1 MIKSPSFSIY
11 SAAAGSGKTFTLVK
25 EYLKIILKAPNED
38 YYKHLLA
45 ITFTNRAVKEMKER
59 IVSNLISFSSSSITE
74 NPSVMILQV
83 INETDLNLVFIQKKS
98 KKVLNYLLNNYS
110 SFSVETIDSFNH
122 RLIRTFA
129 RDLKLSGNFEVSLD
143 VDKLLNEAVELLI
156 SKAGEREEITKT
168 ILQFSL
174 EKIDE
179 DKSWDISKEVAEVAK
194 LIFNENSITHLE
206 ALKSKNLSDFKKFKN
221 KLLHKKTFLEKSI
234 FKKSS
239 EVLEKIFCAGLKPE
253 DFLRKTLPNHF
264 EKLTKGNYNVYGN
277 KLLENLQNGTTL
289 YKANATENVS
299 STIDALTPFLLE
311 NYTKVKFSVFQY
323 QLVLEILKKLTPLSV
338 INLVNKEIE
347 FLKEDQNILP
357 ISDFNSIINAE
368 IKNQPAPFIYERLG
382 EYYRHF
388 FIDEFQDT
396 SLLQWSNLIPLIENA
411 ITQQYHDGQQGT
423 LMLVGDV
430 KQSIY
435 RWRGGLPEQFMD
447 LINIKNPFYIE
458 KQTINL
464 PKNYRSKKEIVDF
477 NNEFFTYV
485 SKKMGSLIHQDIYK
499 NGSKQISA
507 QSDGGYLKIE
517 FLDFKNKKEAN
528 SIYPKRVLDTV
539 KELLKEGY
547 IEKDICILTRK
558 KADGI
563 IISTYL
569 QENNINVI
577 SSETLLLKQSSNVL
591 FLVHCLYLSL
601 FQSHEEIKIK
611 CLDFLYERSTAFSD
625 KHSYFNSLI
634 KDVNFVDYLKKEFNF
649 SFEEIKLKP
658 LFDSVEYILK
668 RFGLEKNADAYMVG
682 FMDMVFDFSLKP
694 NSSKL
699 TFLEEWELKK
709 EKASIVISEQING
722 VQQMTIHK
730 SKGLEFPVVIFPYA
744 DLDIYKLK
752 ENKTWFSLNNKE
764 LGFKETLIDCGIN
777 KIKEFGKEGK
787 IIAQK
792 QKETLELDNLNLLY
806 VTLTRATTQLYI
818 FSGKPTHKKDNF
830 IKTYSQYFYE
840 FLKEKKLLEHDK
852 WIYEFGQKQ
861 KNSEKHHN
869 LFLNTISNTY
879 HSSLLQDLD
888 LSISSRDAFLWG
900 TNVQE
905 ALDSGTLVHE
915 YMQRI
920 VREEDLMLIVDDI
933 KESTTLPNKNE
944 LIKMLSQIVNHP
956 DLNQLFT
963 SSDKVEVER
972 KIITSKGAVLI
983 PDRLNINEAG
993 EITITDYK
1001 TGKYEKKH
1009 EIQIN
1014 NYEVALQ
1021 EMGYIIS
1028 EKLLIYC
1035 SSKEIEI
1042 KKV

>member
-74 NPSVMILQV
+74 NPSAMILQV

-179 DKSWDISKEVAEVAK
+179 DKSWDISKEIAEVAK
-194 LIFNENSITHLE
+194 LIFNENSIAHLE

-264 EKLTKGNYNVYGN
+264 EKLIKGNYNVYGN

-447 LINIKNPFYIE
+447 LINNKNPFYVE

-528 SIYPKRVLDTV
+528 SIYQKRVLDTV
-539 KELLKEGY
+539 EELLKEGY

-558 KADGI
+558 KSDGI

-611 CLDFLYERSTAFSD
+611 CLDFLYERSTDFSD

-668 RFGLEKNADAYMVG
+668 RFGLEKNTDAYMVG

-699 TFLEEWELKK
+699 TFLEEWELNK

-806 VTLTRATTQLYI
+806 VTLTRATTQLYV
-818 FSGKPTHKKDNF
+818 FSGKPSPAKDDI
-830 IKTYSQYFYE
+830 IKTYNQYFYE

-861 KNSEKHHN
+861 KNSEKHHH
-869 LFLNTISNTY
+869 LFLNTISHTH

-920 VREEDLMLIVDDI
+920 LREEDLTLVVDDI
-933 KESTTLPNKNE
+933 KESITLPNKNE

-963 SSDKVEVER
+963 SSEKVEVER

-993 EITITDYK
+993 EIIITEYK
-1001 TGKYEKKH
+1001 TGKYQKKH
-1009 EIQIN
+1009 EVQIN